1 MPAAVRRQVLVSV
14 ALIGLAVVTGT
25 VVTGSGPHGGDE
37 EARRFGFAI
46 SSAARVHSLTVIA
59 AAASLLWLAY
69 RIRRGPSWS
78 AVGDR
83 LTALLVAVVVQGT
96 IGYSQY
102 FNDVPVTLV
111 ALHVVGVVVV
121 WWLACDLVFATR
133 RPVPS
138 GAAGSPPAIGQPSR
152 GLRISRS

>member
-1 MPAAVRRQVLVSV
+1 MSPGNDSAGTARGLSRLV
-14 ALIGLAVVTGT
+14 
-25 VVTGSGPHGGDE
+25 
-37 EARRFGFAI
+37 
-46 SSAARVHSLTVIA
+46 VIA
-59 AAASLLWLAY
+59 AASSLLWLAY

-78 AVGDR
+78 VVGDR
-83 LTALLVAVVVQGT
+83 LTALLVAVVIQGA
-96 IGYSQY
+96 IGYCQY

-138 GAAGSPPAIGQPSR
+138 GTAGSASGSGQPPR
-152 GLRISRS
+152 GLRISR

>member
-1 MPAAVRRQVLVSV
+1 
-14 ALIGLAVVTGT
+14 
-25 VVTGSGPHGGDE
+25 
-37 EARRFGFAI
+37 
-46 SSAARVHSLTVIA
+46 
-59 AAASLLWLAY
+59 LAY

-78 AVGDR
+78 ALGDR
-83 LTALLVAVVVQGT
+83 LTALLVAVVVQGA

-121 WWLACDLVFATR
+121 WWLACDLVLATR

-138 GAAGSPPAIGQPSR
+138 GVDGSAPMSGHPAR
-152 GLRISRS
+152 GLRISR